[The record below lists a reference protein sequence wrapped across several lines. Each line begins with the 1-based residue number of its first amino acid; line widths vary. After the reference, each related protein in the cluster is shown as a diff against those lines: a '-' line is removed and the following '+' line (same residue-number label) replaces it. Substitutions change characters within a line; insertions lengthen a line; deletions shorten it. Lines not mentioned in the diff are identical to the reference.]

1 MVGSSFQA
9 IGTMSKRVS
18 WIAKWFWE
26 CWFELD
32 HVHLHASRR
41 GELRV
46 RARADIS
53 DYLEYKMG
61 TIKLFNGRNNFLRSW
76 FIQIP

>member
-1 MVGSSFQA
+1 
-9 IGTMSKRVS
+9 MS
-18 WIAKWFWE
+18 WFAKWFWE

-32 HVHLHASRR
+32 HVHLHGSRR
-41 GELRV
+41 
-46 RARADIS
+46 

-61 TIKLFNGRNNFLRSW
+61 TIKVLNARNNFLNSW